1 MHVQDVRDGG
11 SGRVEK
17 GLKERGKGVDEDH
30 GRARQ
35 PFP

>member
-1 MHVQDVRDGG
+1 VYVQDVRDRG
-11 SGRVEK
+11 SGCVEN

-30 GRARQ
+30 GRARE

>member
-1 MHVQDVRDGG
+1 VYVQDVREGG
-11 SGRVEK
+11 WVEK
-17 GLKERGKGVDEDH
+17 GLKEREKGVDEDH

>member
-1 MHVQDVRDGG
+1 VYVQDVRDGG
-11 SGRVEK
+11 FGCVEK

-30 GRARQ
+30 GRARE